1 MASVNTANSALEE
14 FLLTVDELGLEKTR
28 FILSTHRRD
37 HSLQQNKDAR
47 FVIAMVAKMF
57 RIPEKE
63 ITDGVHRNNERRDA
77 IGFCVYYLH
86 DVLGHA
92 VEEVELMLTRS
103 RWVCYKH
110 VKKIRTLDSNNAQDK
125 KYATWMKKMDY
136 QVAEYK
142 AAGLKKEKD

>member
-14 FLLTVDELGLEKTR
+14 FLLSVEQMGSERTR
-28 FILSTHRRD
+28 FILSYHRRNYE
-37 HSLQQNKDAR
+37 LQQDMDAR

-77 IGFCVYYLH
+77 IGFCVYYLKNVLEH
-86 DVLGHA
+86 DIED
-92 VEEVELMLTRS
+92 VEHMLTRS

-110 VKKIRTLDSNNAQDK
+110 VKKIETLDPNNAQDK
-125 KYATWMKKMDY
+125 KYLSWMKKFDKR
-136 QVAEYK
+136 VAN
-142 AAGLKKEKD
+142 LKKEKA